1 MAGKDLY
8 IGRML
13 EHLQESMD
21 SQIKAMQTVASQ
33 IVTVAENT
41 GQTIT
46 RLNVKPGTKFNYRTP
61 EDITNQIFDNGTGDV
76 PTAMTMIPGMK
87 EITSNAMGRVTI
99 HIEEVYLRSFTQ
111 QNGIYFNIA
120 NAVSVNGNIVE
131 TGEVIN
137 TQFAKNG
144 NYRIPG
150 MTKKIS
156 VAPGDKIV
164 MGVAISAA
172 SAGYRVDI
180 QAVWQHNT
188 QSIRYSLSTLT
199 QDGAFY

>member
-1 MAGKDLY
+1 MAGKELY

-13 EHLQESMD
+13 ETLQKSMD
-21 SQIKAMQTVASQ
+21 SQIRAMQTVASQ
-33 IVTVAENT
+33 IITVAENT

-46 RLNVKPGTKFNYRTP
+46 RLNVKPGTKFIYRTP
-61 EDITNQIFDNGTGDV
+61 EDVTNQIFDNGTGDV
-76 PTAMTMIPGMK
+76 PTTMTMIPGMK

-99 HIEEVYLRSFTQ
+99 HIEDMYLRSFTE

-120 NAVSVNGNIVE
+120 NAVSVNGKVVE

-144 NYRIPG
+144 SYRIPS
-150 MTKKIS
+150 MQKNIS

-180 QAVWQHNT
+180 QASWQRNT
-188 QSIRYSLSTLT
+188 QSVRYSLSTLT

>member
-1 MAGKDLY
+1 MAGKELY

-13 EHLQESMD
+13 ETLQESMD
-21 SQIKAMQTVASQ
+21 SQIRAMQTVATQ
-33 IVTVAENT
+33 IITVAQNT

-46 RLNVKPGTKFNYRTP
+46 RLNVKPGSDFIYRTP
-61 EDITNQIFDNGTGDV
+61 TVDTNQIFDNETGDV
-76 PTAMTMIPGMK
+76 PTVITMIPGMK

-99 HIEEVYLRSFTQ
+99 NIEEVYLRSFTE

-120 NAVSVNGNIVE
+120 NAVSVNGNVVE
-131 TGEVIN
+131 TGGIVN

-144 NYRIPG
+144 SYRIPS
-150 MTKKIS
+150 MTKSIS

-172 SAGYRVDI
+172 AAGYRVDV
-180 QAVWQHNT
+180 QASWQSNT

>member
-1 MAGKDLY
+1 MAGKDIY

-21 SQIKAMQTVASQ
+21 SQIRAMQTVASQ
-33 IVTVAENT
+33 IITVAENT

-46 RLNVKPGTKFNYRTP
+46 RLNVKPGTKFNYKTP
-61 EDITNQIFDNGTGDV
+61 EDITNQIFNNETGDV
-76 PTAMTMIPGMK
+76 PTVMTMIPGMK

-99 HIEEVYLRSFTQ
+99 NIGEIDLRSYTA
-111 QNGIYFNIA
+111 QNGTYFNIA
-120 NAVSVNGNIVE
+120 NAVAVNGTVVE
-131 TGEVIN
+131 TGEIVN

-144 NYRIPG
+144 SYRIPG
-150 MTKKIS
+150 MKKNIS

-172 SAGYRVDI
+172 SAGYRVDV
-180 QAVWQHNT
+180 QAAWLPDR
-188 QSIRYSLSTLT
+188 QSIRYALSTLT